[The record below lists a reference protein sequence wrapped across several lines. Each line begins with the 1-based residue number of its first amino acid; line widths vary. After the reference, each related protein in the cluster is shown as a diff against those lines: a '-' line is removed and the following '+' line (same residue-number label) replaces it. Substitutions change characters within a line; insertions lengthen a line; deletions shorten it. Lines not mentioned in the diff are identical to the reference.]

1 MARRTGY
8 RAPAWLTSTIVVV
21 VLLVWA
27 AAVVVTLLDPTRSIP
42 ALLNTVFLS
51 VLGIVFGV
59 QMGLLGGGGGDD
71 DGDQPGGSGAGGGA
85 GNPQP

>member
-8 RAPAWLTSTIVVV
+8 RAPTWLTSTIVVV

-27 AAVVVTLLDPTRSIP
+27 GAVIVTLLDPARTIP

-59 QMGLLGGGGGDD
+59 QLGLLGGSGGGDDGSGGGGGDV
-71 DGDQPGGSGAGGGA
+71 GDE
-85 GNPQP
+85 

>member
-8 RAPAWLTSTIVVV
+8 RAPTWLTSTIVVV

-27 AAVVVTLLDPTRSIP
+27 GAVVVTLLDPARTIP

-59 QMGLLGGGGGDD
+59 QLGLLGGSGGGDDGSGGGGGDV
-71 DGDQPGGSGAGGGA
+71 GDE
-85 GNPQP
+85 

>member
-1 MARRTGY
+1 MARPTGY
-8 RAPAWLTSTIVVV
+8 RAPTWLTSTIVVV

-27 AAVVVTLLDPTRSIP
+27 GAVIVTLLDPTRSIP

-59 QMGLLGGGGGDD
+59 QLGLIGSGGSGDD
-71 DGDQPGGSGAGGGA
+71 DGGADE
-85 GNPQP
+85 

>member
-8 RAPAWLTSTIVVV
+8 RAPTWLTSTIVVV

-27 AAVVVTLLDPTRSIP
+27 GAVIVTLLDPARTIP

-59 QMGLLGGGGGDD
+59 QLGLLGGNGGDGSGGGGGDV
-71 DGDQPGGSGAGGGA
+71 GDE
-85 GNPQP
+85 